1 MSITVEFKDFEEM
14 KAFARELLGAV
25 DQKAAS
31 TPAATQAAPTMPA
44 PGAVTAQAAPA
55 TPLPSVPVPQAAPAA
70 PAAPVISPA
79 APVPQ
84 VTPAA
89 PAVPT
94 TAQTYTM
101 DDLARAGMGLM
112 DAGRQNDLIQLLA
125 RFGVD
130 TLPALPQDQYGAFAT
145 ALREMG
151 AKI

>member
-1 MSITVEFKDFEEM
+1 
-14 KAFARELLGAV
+14 
-25 DQKAAS
+25 
-31 TPAATQAAPTMPA
+31 
-44 PGAVTAQAAPA
+44 
-55 TPLPSVPVPQAAPAA
+55 
-70 PAAPVISPA
+70 
-79 APVPQ
+79 
-84 VTPAA
+84 
-89 PAVPT
+89 
-94 TAQTYTM
+94 M